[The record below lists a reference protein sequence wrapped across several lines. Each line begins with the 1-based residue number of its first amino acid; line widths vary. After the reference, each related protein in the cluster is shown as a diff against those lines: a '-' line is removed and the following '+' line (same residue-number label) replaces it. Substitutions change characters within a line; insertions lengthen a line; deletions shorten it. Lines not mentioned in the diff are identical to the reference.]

1 MAIGHGEHTTGHE
14 AHGANHRGDAGNHHG
29 GGADR
34 QAARAAAVKQE
45 LLRQTESAGIDVHVD
60 AGDGGHVRLHG
71 VVDTLSQKQ
80 AAADIARQT
89 SGVRT
94 VENGLAVHVEKERDA
109 EVVRRTLAG
118 RFARHPRMEGVAA
131 EWVKGVVTLRGH
143 VETPADEQ
151 EAVTMAMGAAGV
163 KEVNSYLKVGVGRD
177 DDDAAV
183 GRKARQVLAEAG
195 LDPGQFTLWCD
206 AGRLFIRGLVDSE
219 ETARRI
225 RRLVGGLDGVA
236 VVDALLPVDPDAAGA

>member
-1 MAIGHGEHTTGHE
+1 MISEQGEQMAGHD
-14 AHGANHRGDAGNHHG
+14 AHAADHRG
-29 GGADR
+29 GGAEHE
-34 QAARAAAVKQE
+34 AERAAAVKKE
-45 LLRQTESAGIDVHVD
+45 LLRHTESAGIDVQVD
-60 AGDGGHVRLHG
+60 AREDGHVRLHG
-71 VVDTLSQKQ
+71 VVDTLAQKK
-80 AAADIARQT
+80 AAEEIARQA

-118 RFARHPRMEGVAA
+118 RFARHPRMEGVSA
-131 EWVKGVVTLRGH
+131 EVVKGVVTLRGH
-143 VETPADEQ
+143 VETAEDEQ
-151 EAVTMAMGAAGV
+151 EAMTMAMGAAGV

-236 VVDALLPVDPDAAGA
+236 AVDALLPVDPDAAGARGG